1 VIAMKEFKKFMVVAL
16 VSGATLFGMP
26 IVGHAE
32 DDVQA
37 ACTKQAEEDGYTGEE
52 KANAIKLCME
62 ESAGSGDAAS
72 QK

>member
-1 VIAMKEFKKFMVVAL
+1 MKEFKKFMVVAM

-26 IVGHAE
+26 VVGHAE
-32 DDVQA
+32 EDAQA

-52 KANAIKLCME
+52 KATAIKMCME
-62 ESAGSGDAAS
+62 ESAGSGDSAS